1 MATFRNDGVCGR
13 GKLAV
18 AVVVLG
24 TVTSTPVLAALDLT
38 GTWQGKWK
46 CKAVTGGAATKPQ
59 GLVTMTVT
67 QSGGNVNALLDW
79 EGFGSGAFQGHVQ
92 ERIDKP
98 GQGATTLLAC
108 STLAGSSNYAEA
120 LSANVK
126 VSSST
131 ATLKG
136 VSTYEEL
143 PVLTVGG
150 TCKYSLKR
158 TALADPGVA
167 ACPATCPTSSCGDG
181 VTDLP
186 TEECD
191 DGNQVTEP
199 QCAYGEASCVVC
211 DATCQNVDATGPFCG
226 DGVVD
231 GTYETCDDG
240 NASACGSCSANCKVV
255 QQAQATGLIVPVPLS
270 ELTDGDSFT
279 IDDGLGTTAVFEFDS
294 DFNVSPGATAIP
306 LDGNTTRG
314 HAADKIAAAI
324 DDHATLRVDPVAN
337 GPVVLLLHQVKTS
350 FGNQAIV
357 TSGISTDFYVT
368 GMSGGMGGDC
378 GSGVP
383 CTSDADCASGQCGTN
398 TPGICD

>member
-1 MATFRNDGVCGR
+1 
-13 GKLAV
+13 V

-24 TVTSTPVLAALDLT
+24 MLTSAPVLAALDLT

-59 GLVTMTVT
+59 GAVTMMVT
-67 QSGGNVNALLDW
+67 QSGGDVNALLDW

-108 STLAGSSNYAEA
+108 STRAGSSNYAEA

-143 PVLTVGG
+143 PVPTVGG

-191 DGNQVTEP
+191 DGNQVTEE
-199 QCAYGEASCVVC
+199 CAYGQAPCVVC
-211 DATCQNVDATGPFCG
+211 DATCQNVEATGPSCG

-231 GTYETCDDG
+231 ATYETCDDG
-240 NASACGSCSANCKVV
+240 NAAACGSCSANCKVV

-270 ELTDGDSFT
+270 ELSDGDSFT
-279 IDDGLGTTAVFEFDS
+279 IADGIGTTAVFEFDS
-294 DFNVSPGATAIP
+294 NFNVSPGAMAIA
-306 LDGNTTRG
+306 LDGNATRS
-314 HAADKIAAAI
+314 HAAGNIAAAI
-324 DDHATLRVDPVAN
+324 EAHATLRVDAVAN
-337 GPVVLLLHQVKTS
+337 GPVVLLIHQVNTS
-350 FGNQAIV
+350 LGNQAIV
-357 TSGISTDFYVT
+357 TSAGISTDFYVT

-378 GSGVP
+378 GPGVH
-383 CTSDADCASGQCGTN
+383 CASNADCASGQCGTN
-398 TPGICD
+398 VPGTCD